1 MHYDQHNTMHLCF
14 CFVLFFGV
22 FTEYT
27 QVGCFGIDSGPLMQS
42 LENTDPI
49 LGGSYHARADA
60 VIKCLNAA
68 RRIGNKIFAFK
79 NGGECLTLSVSDLD
93 VSKIYEESN
102 DCTDS
107 KGSASAM
114 NIYVI
119 KSKIFHHNYC
129 LRLRHCL
136 YE

>member
-1 MHYDQHNTMHLCF
+1 
-14 CFVLFFGV
+14 
-22 FTEYT
+22 
-27 QVGCFGIDSGPLMQS
+27 MQS

-93 VSKIYEESN
+93 VSKMYEESN

-129 LRLRHCL
+129 LRLRHYS